1 MSPARP
7 PPPRRHPGAGLGAAT
22 GSVSRV
28 AVLDLDAPTVDLPL
42 RLPAG
47 PLVRSLRQGGLHH
60 YFEIGAAVPTVRT
73 LFGIPRVELLG
84 EGAPAPPARP
94 GHTCWRGTKRIAPR
108 CLNQNF
114 PRSSRASPPGPG
126 SPPQARSGS
135 PPGADALWGK
145 PGR

>member
-73 LFGIPRVELLG
+73 LFGIPGVELLG
-84 EGAPAPPARP
+84 EGALAAAPPTAIDGRGYRWLLRP
-94 GHTCWRGTKRIAPR
+94 EAG
-108 CLNQNF
+108 L
-114 PRSSRASPPGPG
+114 PPLPAE
-126 SPPQARSGS
+126 S
-135 PPGADALWGK
+135 
-145 PGR
+145 